1 METTKKAVEI
11 ILKTVVKVDK
21 ALDDRKVSIPEGL
34 GIAMTA
40 VPWIS
45 VFKSFDLIADELKDW
60 SDEKTSE
67 LVEHFKTNLEL
78 RNKDTELMVE
88 QAVEVLL
95 RLAFMIYAPKAA

>member
-1 METTKKAVEI
+1 MENVKKAVETV
-11 ILKTVVKVDK
+11 LRTVVKIDK
-21 ALDDRKVSIPEGL
+21 SLEDKKVSIPEGL
-34 GIAMTA
+34 AIAMTA